1 MKLFKK
7 FTDVNYR
14 SDIRK
19 KNSNIEPS
27 KKSSKN
33 STSERGNIFT
43 YVFSHRIVEN
53 KMKIIIPVVLGVKP
67 VKCENE
73 RYENQE
79 NDSREEKEE
88 VQKLNFFRS
97 KSIM

>member
-1 MKLFKK
+1 
-7 FTDVNYR
+7 
-14 SDIRK
+14 
-19 KNSNIEPS
+19 
-27 KKSSKN
+27 
-33 STSERGNIFT
+33 
-43 YVFSHRIVEN
+43 
-53 KMKIIIPVVLGVKP
+53 MKIINPAVLGVKP

>member
-1 MKLFKK
+1 
-7 FTDVNYR
+7 
-14 SDIRK
+14 
-19 KNSNIEPS
+19 
-27 KKSSKN
+27 
-33 STSERGNIFT
+33 
-43 YVFSHRIVEN
+43 
-53 KMKIIIPVVLGVKP
+53 MKIINPAVLGVKP

-97 KSIM
+97 KSIMWIAPMMASFLTYLSNLIPIMPFCTI